1 MPTHT
6 KRYPWTPC
14 ENENTE
20 FKEKRCESAR
30 TTLIAFANTFGGLI
44 CFGVNDAGA
53 PVEIDDYDETARS
66 VMNFVRNEVDPDM
79 SALVTVTPLVV
90 DGKTIALTWIF
101 YLGRRLKAHLGFA

>member
-20 FKEKRCESAR
+20 FKEKWCESAR
-30 TTLIAFANTFGGLI
+30 TTLIAFANTFGGRI

-101 YLGRRLKAHLGFA
+101 HLGRRLKAHLGFA